1 MIMSDMLS
9 MGADTLRENGIEESG
24 LDAWYLLSYC
34 LGITKSQY
42 YMNIND
48 DVASEKVNG
57 YRELIGRR
65 AGHIPLQY
73 ITGSQEFMGI
83 DFKVN
88 ESVLIPR
95 QDTEVLAELAVR
107 HAAGKRVLDMCT
119 GSGCIAVSIAKLAGQ
134 SRVTAADIS
143 KEALVVA
150 GENARLN
157 NAEVTFIESDLWD
170 NVHGVYDI
178 IVSNPPYITD
188 AEMLTLMPEV
198 GRHEPR
204 LALYGGMDGLDY
216 YSRIIA
222 GAGVHLAADGIIMFE
237 IGCRQAGS
245 VSGLLEAYGYR
256 DIRVEKDFAGFD
268 RVVWG
273 VMPG

>member
-42 YMNIND
+42 YMNMND

-65 AGHIPLQY
+65 ARHIPLQY

-143 KEALVVA
+143 KEALEVA

-204 LALYGGMDGLDY
+204 LALYGGVDGLDY

-222 GAGVHLAADGIIMFE
+222 GAGVHLATDGMIMFE

-256 DIRVEKDFAGFD
+256 DIRVEKDLAGLD